1 MIELTQTL
9 NKNGRPAVEIAKIV
23 ADPGFGKVFTD
34 HMASAS
40 YSTNRGW
47 HNVSIEPY
55 APFQMDPAMLAIHY
69 GQSIFE
75 GMKAYR
81 WPDGSVYTFRPE
93 MNARRFQRS
102 ARRLAMPEPSE
113 ELFLTMVQKLVEV
126 DSAYVPSGGDKSLY
140 IRPFMFASEV
150 GLGVRPATE
159 YLFLVIAS
167 PVGAYFDPTKAVSV
181 WVSTEF
187 VRAAPGGTGEAKCA
201 GNYAASLIAQ
211 AQAKEKGCD
220 QVIWLDAI
228 ERKWIEEMGGMN
240 LFFVLGSGDDAQL
253 LTPELTGTL
262 LPGVTRDSLI
272 QLGNDLGYDTHEGKI
287 SIDELYES
295 IQTGRITEVFA
306 CGTAAVI
313 SPIGEIKSATR
324 EIKVGNGLPGPVTI
338 KMRKALL
345 DIQTG
350 NAPDDHNWMYRLV

>member
-1 MIELTQTL
+1 MIDIKHVPAQ
-9 NKNGRPAVEIAKIV
+9 GRSAQEVAAIV

-34 HMASAS
+34 HMARAKYSADL
-40 YSTNRGW
+40 GW
-47 HNVSIEPY
+47 HDVVIEPY
-55 APFQMDPAMLAIHY
+55 APLQMDPAMLAIHY

-81 WPDGSVYTFRPE
+81 WADGSIHTFRPE
-93 MNARRFQRS
+93 MNAKRFQRS

-113 ELFLTMVQKLVEV
+113 ELFLAMVKQLVAT
-126 DSAYVPSGGDKSLY
+126 DKSYVPAGGDKSLY

-167 PVGAYFDPTKAVSV
+167 PVGAYFDPAKAVSV

-211 AQAKEKGCD
+211 AQAKEQGCD

-240 LFFVLGSGDDAQL
+240 LFFVLGSGDEALL

-272 QLGNDLGYDTHEGKI
+272 QLGNDLGFDTHEGKI
-287 SIDELYES
+287 SVDELYES
-295 IQTGRITEVFA
+295 ILSGRITEVFA

-313 SPIGEIKSATR
+313 SPIGEIKSAQRNIT
-324 EIKVGNGLPGPVTI
+324 VGDGKPGPVTMR
-338 KMRKALL
+338 MRKALL

-350 NAPDDHNWMYRLV
+350 AAPDQHGWMFRLA

>member
-1 MIELTQTL
+1 MIEIAKINAT
-9 NKNGRPAVEIAKIV
+9 GRSAADIEKIV
-23 ADPGFGKVFTD
+23 ADPGFGRVFTD
-34 HMASAS
+34 HMAKAK
-40 YSTNRGW
+40 YSTELGW
-47 HNVSIEPY
+47 HDVAIEPY
-55 APFQMDPAMLAIHY
+55 APFQVDPAMLALHY

-81 WPDGSVYTFRPE
+81 WADGSINTFRPH
-93 MNARRFQRS
+93 MNAKRFQRS
-102 ARRLAMPEPSE
+102 AHRLAMPEPTE
-113 ELFLTMVQKLVEV
+113 ELFIEMVKQLVAT
-126 DSAYVPSGGDKSLY
+126 DKAYVPAGGDKSLY

-167 PVGAYFDPTKAVSV
+167 PVGAYFDPAKAVSV

-211 AQAKEKGCD
+211 AQAKEQGCD

-240 LFFVLGSGDDAQL
+240 LFFVLGSGEDAQL

-272 QLGNDLGYDTHEGKI
+272 QLGADLGYDTHEGKI
-287 SIDELYES
+287 SVDELYEGIGS
-295 IQTGRITEVFA
+295 GRITEVFA

-313 SPIGEIKSATR
+313 SPIGQIKSATR
-324 EIKVGNGLPGPVTI
+324 NIQIGDGRPGEVT
-338 KMRKALL
+338 MRMRQALL

-350 NAPDDHNWMYRLV
+350 VATDQHSWMYRLA

>member
-1 MIELTQTL
+1 VLEIVI
-9 NKNGRPAVEIAKIV
+9 KNAAGRPAAEIEKIV
-23 ADPGFGKVFTD
+23 AEPGFGRVFTD
-34 HMASAS
+34 HMAKAKF
-40 YSTNRGW
+40 STELGW
-47 HNVSIEPY
+47 HEVAIEPY
-55 APFQMDPAMLAIHY
+55 APFAVDPAMLALHY

-75 GMKAYR
+75 GMKAYK
-81 WPDGSVYTFRPE
+81 WQDGSINTFRPQ
-93 MNARRFQRS
+93 MNAKRFQRS

-113 ELFLTMVQKLVEV
+113 ELFIEMVKQLVAT
-126 DSAYVPSGGDKSLY
+126 DKAYVPAGGDKSLY

-167 PVGAYFDPTKAVSV
+167 PVGAYFDPAKAVSV
-181 WVSTEF
+181 WVTTEF

-211 AQAKEKGCD
+211 AQAKDHGCD

-228 ERKWIEEMGGMN
+228 ERTWIEEMGGMN
-240 LFFVLGSGDDAQL
+240 LFFVLGSGESAQL

-262 LPGVTRDSLI
+262 LPGITRDSLI
-272 QLGNDLGYDTHEGKI
+272 QLGADLGYDTHEGKI
-287 SIDELYES
+287 SVTELYES
-295 IQTGRITEVFA
+295 IASGRITEVFA

-313 SPIGEIKSATR
+313 SPIGQIKSASQN
-324 EIKVGNGLPGPVTI
+324 IQIQDGKPGEVT
-338 KMRKALL
+338 MRMRQALL

-350 NAPDDHNWMYRLV
+350 LAPDHHNWMYRLV

>member
-1 MIELTQTL
+1 M
-9 NKNGRPAVEIAKIV
+9 VEIKHIPATRRSASEIAEIV
-23 ADPGFGKVFTD
+23 ADPGFGRVFSD
-34 HMASAS
+34 HMARAK
-40 YSTNRGW
+40 YSTELGW
-47 HNVSIEPY
+47 HDVVIEPY
-55 APFQMDPAMLAIHY
+55 APLQMDPAMLAIHY

-81 WPDGSVYTFRPE
+81 WADGSIHTFRPE
-93 MNARRFQRS
+93 MNAKRFQRS
-102 ARRLAMPEPSE
+102 AKRLAMPEPDE
-113 ELFLTMVQKLVEV
+113 DLFLSMVKELVAT
-126 DSAYVPSGGDKSLY
+126 DKDYVPAGGDKSLY

-167 PVGAYFDPTKAVSV
+167 PVGAYFDPANAVSV
-181 WVSTEF
+181 WVSTEY

-211 AQAKEKGCD
+211 AQAKEQGCD
-220 QVIWLDAI
+220 QVIWLDAL

-240 LFFVLGSGDDAQL
+240 LFFVLGSGDEAQL

-272 QLGNDLGYDTHEGKI
+272 QLGNDVGFDSHEGKI
-287 SIDELYES
+287 SVDELYES
-295 IQTGRITEVFA
+295 IASGRITEVFA

-313 SPIGEIKSATR
+313 SPIGQIKSATR
-324 EIKVGNGLPGPVTI
+324 NITIGDGKPGPITM

-350 NAPDDHNWMYRLV
+350 AAPDDHNWMYRLA

>member
-1 MIELTQTL
+1 MEIKHIAAT
-9 NKNGRPAVEIAKIV
+9 GRPADEIARIV

-34 HMASAS
+34 HMARAK
-40 YSTNRGW
+40 YSTELGW
-47 HNVSIEPY
+47 HDVVVEPY

-81 WPDGSVYTFRPE
+81 WADGSIHTFRPE
-93 MNARRFQRS
+93 MNAKRFQRS

-113 ELFLTMVQKLVEV
+113 ELFLEMVKKLVAT
-126 DSAYVPSGGDKSLY
+126 DKAYVPSGGDKSLY

-150 GLGVRPATE
+150 GLGVRPAIE

-167 PVGAYFDPTKAVSV
+167 PVGAYFDPAKAVSV

-211 AQAKEKGCD
+211 AQAKEQGCD

-240 LFFVLGSGDDAQL
+240 LFFVLGSGDEAQL

-287 SIDELYES
+287 SVDELYES
-295 IQTGRITEVFA
+295 IASGRITEVFA

-313 SPIGEIKSATR
+313 SPIGEIKSASR
-324 EIKVGNGLPGPVTI
+324 NILVGDGKPGPITM

-350 NAPDDHNWMYRLV
+350 AAEDHHNWMYRLA

>member
-1 MIELTQTL
+1 MVEIKHIPAT
-9 NKNGRPAVEIAKIV
+9 GRPAAQIAQIA

-34 HMASAS
+34 HMAKAQ
-40 YSTNRGW
+40 YSIELGW
-47 HNVSIEPY
+47 HDVTIEPY
-55 APFQMDPAMLAIHY
+55 APIQMDPAMLAIHY

-81 WPDGSVYTFRPE
+81 WADGTIHTFRPE
-93 MNARRFQRS
+93 MNAKRFQRS
-102 ARRLAMPEPSE
+102 ARRLAMPEPPE
-113 ELFLTMVQKLVEV
+113 ELFLEMVKQLVAT
-126 DSAYVPSGGDKSLY
+126 DCSYVPAGGDKSLY

-159 YLFLVIAS
+159 YLFLIIAS
-167 PVGAYFDPTKAVSV
+167 PVGAYFDPAKAVSV

-211 AQAKEKGCD
+211 AQAKEQGCD

-240 LFFVLGSGDDAQL
+240 LFFVLGSGAEAQL

-272 QLGNDLGYDTHEGKI
+272 QLGNDLGFDSHEGKI
-287 SIDELYES
+287 SVDELYES
-295 IQTGRITEVFA
+295 IASGRITEVFA

-313 SPIGEIKSATR
+313 SPIGEIKSAER
-324 EIKVGNGLPGPVTI
+324 NIVVGDGKPGPVTMQ
-338 KMRKALL
+338 MRKALL

-350 NAPDDHNWMYRLV
+350 AVPDDHNWMYRLV

>member
-1 MIELTQTL
+1 MSSQITI
-9 NKNGRPAVEIAKIV
+9 KPAAGRSAVEIAEIV
-23 ADPGFGKVFTD
+23 ANPGFGRVFTD
-34 HMASAS
+34 HMAVAKW
-40 YSTNRGW
+40 STEKGW
-47 HNVSIEPY
+47 HDLSIEKY
-55 APFQMDPAMLAIHY
+55 APLQFDPAMLALHY

-81 WPDGSVYTFRPE
+81 WNDGTINTFRPL
-93 MNARRFQRS
+93 MNANRFQRS
-102 ARRLAMPEPSE
+102 AKRLAMPEPSQD
-113 ELFLTMVQKLVEV
+113 LFLSMVQELVKI
-126 DSAYVPSGGDKSLY
+126 DQAYVPSGGDKSLY

-167 PVGAYFDPTKAVSV
+167 PVGAYFDPAKAVSV

-211 AQAKEKGCD
+211 AQAKEQGCD

-240 LFFVLGSGDDAQL
+240 LFFVMGSGDEAQL
-253 LTPELTGTL
+253 LTPSLTGTL

-272 QLGNDLGYDTHEGKI
+272 KLGNDLGIETHEGKI
-287 SIDELYES
+287 SIDELRS
-295 IQTGRITEVFA
+295 SLANGKISEVFA

-313 SPIGEIKSATR
+313 SPVGMIKGEFGEIQ
-324 EIKVGNGLPGPVTI
+324 VGNGLPGEIT
-338 KMRKALL
+338 MRLRKALL
-345 DIQTG
+345 DLQTG
-350 NAPDDHNWMYRLV
+350 LAPDENSWMYRLV